1 MGEMTMFNDVAFSG
15 YSVHD
20 QEVAREFYED
30 VLGLIIDESQMGLEL
45 RFESGQSVFLY
56 PKADHEPATFTVLNF
71 PVDDIDDAI
80 GLLISR
86 GVEFERY
93 DNLPAEQD
101 ENNILRAKTSGNGPD
116 IAWFKDPSGNIL
128 AVLEN

>member
-1 MGEMTMFNDVAFSG
+1 MFSEVAFSG

-20 QEVAREFYED
+20 QQQAREFYED
-30 VLGLIIDESQMGLEL
+30 VLGLIIDDSQMGLEL
-45 RFESGQSVFLY
+45 RFEIGHSVFLY
-56 PKADHEPATFTVLNF
+56 PKADHEPATYTVLNF

-80 GLLISR
+80 ALLSER

-93 DNLPAEQD
+93 DDLPAEQD
-101 ENNILRAKTSGNGPD
+101 EYGVLRGKAAGQGPD

>member
-1 MGEMTMFNDVAFSG
+1 MFNDVAFSG

-20 QEVAREFYED
+20 QEIAREFYED
-30 VLGLIIDESQMGLEL
+30 VLELTVDDSQMGLEL

-56 PKADHEPATFTVLNF
+56 PKADHEPATYTVLNF

-80 GLLISR
+80 TLLSGR

-93 DNLPAEQD
+93 DDLPAEQD
-101 ENNILRAKTSGNGPD
+101 EDNVLRGKATGHGPD
-116 IAWFKDPSGNIL
+116 IAWFKDPSGNVL

>member
-1 MGEMTMFNDVAFSG
+1 MGGMKMFNDVAFSG
-15 YSVHD
+15 YSVHN
-20 QEVAREFYED
+20 QEAAREFYED

-71 PVDDIDDAI
+71 PVDDIDDAV

-101 ENNILRAKTSGNGPD
+101 ENNILRAKVSGNGPD
-116 IAWFKDPSGNIL
+116 IAWFKDPSGNVL